1 MKPRLFAALALAVG
15 SFGLVG
21 CGNPV
26 TTIETIVS
34 ASEAAIP
41 ILEAAG
47 VPIPAQVPQYLADV
61 NQCIAQE
68 PGGSLNTAE
77 LAAIAGCLT
86 ALVAPTLT
94 GLPGAIVSSISAVIQ
109 DVAKYLTQVSP
120 TASANPATP
129 SADQKMKA
137 QSLRTRAAAVVVVAK
152 ARAMKR

>member
-1 MKPRLFAALALAVG
+1 MNPRLFAALALAVG

-21 CGNPV
+21 CGNPI

-109 DVAKYLTQVSP
+109 DVVKYLTQVSP
-120 TASANPATP
+120 TASAKNPSTVN
-129 SADQKMKA
+129 ADQKMKA
-137 QSLRTRAAAVVVVAK
+137 ESLRSRAAAVVK
-152 ARAMKR
+152 RARAIKH

>member
-1 MKPRLFAALALAVG
+1 MKPRLLAALALAVG
-15 SFGLVG
+15 SFGLTG

-26 TTIETIVS
+26 STIETIVS

-47 VPIPAQVPQYLADV
+47 VPIPTQVPQYLADV
-61 NQCIAQE
+61 NQCITQE
-68 PGGSLNTAE
+68 PAGSLNAAE

-94 GLPGAIVSSISAVIQ
+94 GLPGAIVSAISAVIQ

-120 TASANPATP
+120 TAAPSPSPA

-137 QSLRTRAAAVVVVAK
+137 QSIRTRASVVVMK

>member
-61 NQCIAQE
+61 NQCIATE
-68 PGGSLNTAE
+68 PGG
-77 LAAIAGCLT
+77 LAAIAGCMT

-94 GLPGAIVSSISAVIQ
+94 GLPGVIVSSISAVIQ

-137 QSLRTRAAAVVVVAK
+137 QSLRTRAAAVVAK